1 MRVCVEQSLSLLI
14 WDPETDLQMEKLKE
28 FVIQNEFEEL
38 EKEREKKRWKPS
50 CWKVTTTRKAIGKD
64 LRPLTKLQRT
74 IKNIFALGK
83 PSTRSTSLELM
94 P

>member
-38 EKEREKKRWKPS
+38 EKEREKKRLIYGSQAAGRLPQ
-50 CWKVTTTRKAIGKD
+50 
-64 LRPLTKLQRT
+64 PEKLLERT
-74 IKNIFALGK
+74 CGH
-83 PSTRSTSLELM
+83 
-94 P
+94 